1 MEDDP
6 FDELIEWQ
14 MMEDYI
20 EDMERQNQPYDDS
33 GYDRDS
39 DYNDDYS
46 YLNAGQQNAEVS
58 PWVVIGAVLLMI
70 FACVSML

>member
-14 MMEDYI
+14 MMEDYM
-20 EDMERQNQPYDDS
+20 EDLERQNQPYDDS
-33 GYDRDS
+33 
-39 DYNDDYS
+39 DYNDDYG
-46 YLNAGQQNAEVS
+46 YLNARQQNAEVS